1 MIGERMPDL
10 DDINSELLDLVGRIE
25 SACACEAAQ
34 PGALARLGGAHVS
47 ALPEPTGERL
57 VFVVQAASIALGRL
71 TASLRVQ
78 LSAVSDIVERFA
90 QGQLAGLSVLS
101 RHVSRSSAELLLRR
115 EAELRRLLSAE
126 ATSVGAIRIN
136 DESRNMLAR
145 TRPPLPAVGDVVH
158 ALAVALGTLA
168 KLHGWNG
175 AEVVQIV
182 QQTHE
187 GVLAGEVARE
197 KGDQR

>member
-1 MIGERMPDL
+1 MPDL
-10 DDINSELLDLVGRIE
+10 DDINSELLDLVSRIE

-34 PGALARLGGAHVS
+34 PGALARLGAAHVS
-47 ALPEPTGERL
+47 ALREPTRERL

-90 QGQLAGLSVLS
+90 QGQLVGLSALS
-101 RHVSRSSAELLLRR
+101 RHVNRSSAELLLHR
-115 EAELRRLLSAE
+115 EAELQRLLSAE
-126 ATSVGAIRIN
+126 ATSAGAIRID

-145 TRPPLPAVGDVVH
+145 SRPPLSAVGDVVY

-187 GVLAGEVARE
+187 GVQAGEVARE

>member
-10 DDINSELLDLVGRIE
+10 DAINSELVDLVERLEI
-25 SACACEAAQ
+25 ACVFEAAQ
-34 PGALARLGGAHVS
+34 PGTLERLGAAHASV
-47 ALPEPTGERL
+47 LREPSTERL

-71 TASLRVQ
+71 TASHRLR
-78 LSAVSDIVERFA
+78 LSSMGDIVERFA
-90 QGQLAGLSVLS
+90 QGQLAGLSALS
-101 RHVSRSSAELLLRR
+101 RHVDHSRAELLLHR
-115 EAELRRLLSAE
+115 EAELRWLLSAE
-126 ATSVGAIRIN
+126 ATSAGAIRVD
-136 DESRNMLAR
+136 DESRNLLAR
-145 TRPPLPAVGDVVH
+145 ARPPHHAVGDVMH
-158 ALAVALGTLA
+158 ALAVGLGTLA
-168 KLHGWNG
+168 KLHKWNG